1 MEFLVKLSNWVQ
13 KRRLDGLLEIPLNNV
28 TISRDWKI
36 ATIVPIYKGISIG
49 NLKLLTNTF
58 NFCGPQATGTRYSR
72 VFEVRL
78 G

>member
-36 ATIVPIYKGISIG
+36 ATRFPIYKRDFDRQFQTID
-49 NLKLLTNTF
+49 
-58 NFCGPQATGTRYSR
+58 QY
-72 VFEVRL
+72 V
-78 G
+78 